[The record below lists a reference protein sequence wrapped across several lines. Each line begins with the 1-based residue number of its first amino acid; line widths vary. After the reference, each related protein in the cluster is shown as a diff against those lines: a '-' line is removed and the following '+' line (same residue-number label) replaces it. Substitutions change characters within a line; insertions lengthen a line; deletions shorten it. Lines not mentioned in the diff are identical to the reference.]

1 LLQDYRIFIKRAET
15 PEQGVNSANTLL
27 FTLLQAGLI
36 DQITFANLFN
46 RATPELV
53 ASSLRQYHKDKL
65 MAQQMSDKAA
75 NEGMANQ
82 RIQQADMQQQ
92 MQMIGQEQ
100 QAQQQQQQDLLH
112 QQDLEKI
119 ALKEGAKTERDI
131 IKKQG
136 IQ

>member
-1 LLQDYRIFIKRAET
+1 
-15 PEQGVNSANTLL
+15 
-27 FTLLQAGLI
+27 
-36 DQITFANLFN
+36 
-46 RATPELV
+46 
-53 ASSLRQYHKDKL
+53 
-65 MAQQMSDKAA
+65 
-75 NEGMANQ
+75 
-82 RIQQADMQQQ
+82 
-92 MQMIGQEQ
+92 MQMMGQEQ